1 MKTIIIGRLEW
12 QEEDNGILRSW
23 EEAME
28 YAASLGNRWRL
39 PTIKE
44 LISIVDFNTCNP
56 ACKIKDCISSYY
68 WSSSSDHNDL
78 DDNAWFVHFNRGR
91 VDISYKI
98 NLYYVRCVRDIEK

>member
-44 LISIVDFNTCNP
+44 LISLIDYNEFGP
-56 ACKIKDCISSYY
+56 ACKIKNFCSSYY
-68 WSSSSDHNDL
+68 WSSSSHAHGSSD
-78 DDNAWFVHFNRGR
+78 AWYVHFGYGIVYSSNKGYH
-91 VDISYKI
+91 D
-98 NLYYVRCVRDIEK
+98 YVRCVRDIEK